1 MENQS
6 QATLQGR
13 IGIDSY
19 RMTARIVGVLFLAG
33 MAVYIVGNGFF
44 NSLLDGSD
52 HLVTVPADRTLFA
65 VGAML
70 MLMAAAFDAAH
81 GILMLPVLKRHHEG
95 LAFGYLGARMIDAVL
110 LAIGVVF
117 LLLQIPLGREYVKA
131 GGSDTVAFQT
141 LSTLSTHAHLYAYQ
155 IGMIAVGL
163 AGFMLCVM
171 FYWAA
176 LVPRLVASWGILGY
190 TLLFGGSVL
199 EVVGLDLH
207 LLHTMVGGLWELFI
221 GVWLIAKGFNAPT
234 ASSKR
239 TTSSA
244 TPTVALPEMGA
255 AVSQSQS

>member
-1 MENQS
+1 MENQR
-6 QATLQGR
+6 QGTLPDW
-13 IGIDSY
+13 IGLYSY
-19 RMTARIVGVLFLAG
+19 RMTARIVGVLFLMG
-33 MAVYIVGNGFF
+33 MVVSVVGNGLVQ
-44 NSLLDGSD
+44 SILDKPD
-52 HLVTVPADRTLFA
+52 HLAAVPAHNMLLA
-65 VGAML
+65 IGAIL

-190 TLLFGGSVL
+190 TWLFGGA
-199 EVVGLDLH
+199 VVEGGGLDLH